1 MTRDSIMAHAQ
12 IVHASTAPITSFSD
26 GIVAA
31 FHPDYVVPEMAADL
45 RKHLA
50 TVPFTRVT
58 YPKYGTVRRTPRM
71 TYCYGQ
77 FNKEPV
83 ARYRGKDFATEPL
96 PEWLDTLRQS
106 VETTTGR
113 EFNAVILNYYPD
125 GDNYIGWHQDDESF
139 LGHKVVAS
147 ISLGQSRDFLFKAAV
162 GSPVHR
168 ITLTDRSLFV
178 IDQGLWHSLPKRAR
192 VTQPRY
198 NITFRNVNSSQGVG
212 NYYYYNRGVPL
223 N

>member
-1 MTRDSIMAHAQ
+1 MARNQ
-12 IVHASTAPITSFSD
+12 IVHDSTTLIPAFDD
-26 GIVAA
+26 GIVASY
-31 FHPDYVVPEMAADL
+31 HPDYLVPDIAEDL
-45 RKHLA
+45 QKHLA
-50 TVPFTRVT
+50 TIPFTRVS

-77 FNKEPV
+77 FNSEPI
-83 ARYRGKDFATEPL
+83 ARYRGKDFTTEPL
-96 PEWLDTLRQS
+96 PVWLDTLRHS

-113 EFNAVILNYYPD
+113 QFNAVILNYYPD
-125 GDNYIGWHQDDESF
+125 GDNYIGWHQDDETF

-168 ITLTDRSLFV
+168 ITLMDRSLFL
-178 IDQGLWHSLPKRAR
+178 IDQGLWHSLPKR
-192 VTQPRY
+192 VHVEQPRY
-198 NITFRNVNSSQGVG
+198 NITFRNVNSTTGVG
-212 NYYYYNRGVPL
+212 NYYYYNRGTPL